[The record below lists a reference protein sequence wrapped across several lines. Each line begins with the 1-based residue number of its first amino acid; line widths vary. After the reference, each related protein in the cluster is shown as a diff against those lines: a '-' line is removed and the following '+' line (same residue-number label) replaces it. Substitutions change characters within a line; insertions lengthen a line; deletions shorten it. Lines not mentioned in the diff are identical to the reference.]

1 MPAPDRYATQHVLA
15 LVRQWVEQR
24 GFWWQRTWIALERI
38 QLVGACNP
46 PTDAGRTPLPARL
59 LRHVPVVWVPYPS
72 DTALLQIYG
81 TLNRALLRRVPAL
94 VGYAEALAHGML
106 AFFRATQQ
114 HFTPDQY
121 AHYVYSPRELTR
133 WVRGMHTV
141 MPEDAS
147 SLEELVRV
155 WAHEAQRV
163 FQDRLVTASDR
174 AWSEAALDEA
184 ARTAFPGTDLTS
196 ALARPLL
203 YSDWLTRDCRSVERA
218 PLRRYAHARLHGFAE
233 EALETELVL
242 HDAVLDLALRCDR
255 VLQQPGGHL
264 LLIGVA
270 GSGRTTVARFCAWL
284 RGLSLYSVP
293 TSSTYDEARFDDDLR
308 ALLRRVGVRGER
320 VCWTLDESQVAVPA
334 RVEKLNTLLA
344 NAEVAGL
351 FEGDEYA
358 SLLSQLR
365 DTAQREGLVLDSDDE
380 LLALFRAHITTN
392 LHVVLTMTP
401 PRGDMAQRAAASPAL
416 LNRCTLV
423 YCWT

>member
-1 MPAPDRYATQHVLA
+1 MCIRDR
-15 LVRQWVEQR
+15 
-24 GFWWQRTWIALERI
+24 
-38 QLVGACNP
+38 
-46 PTDAGRTPLPARL
+46 
-59 LRHVPVVWVPYPS
+59 
-72 DTALLQIYG
+72 
-81 TLNRALLRRVPAL
+81 
-94 VGYAEALAHGML
+94 
-106 AFFRATQQ
+106 
-114 HFTPDQY
+114 
-121 AHYVYSPRELTR
+121 
-133 WVRGMHTV
+133 
-141 MPEDAS
+141 
-147 SLEELVRV
+147 
-155 WAHEAQRV
+155 
-163 FQDRLVTASDR
+163 
-174 AWSEAALDEA
+174 
-184 ARTAFPGTDLTS
+184 
-196 ALARPLL
+196 
-203 YSDWLTRDCRSVERA
+203 
-218 PLRRYAHARLHGFAE
+218 
-233 EALETELVL
+233 
-242 HDAVLDLALRCDR
+242 
-255 VLQQPGGHL
+255 
-264 LLIGVA
+264 
-270 GSGRTTVARFCAWL
+270 
-284 RGLSLYSVP
+284 SLYSVP